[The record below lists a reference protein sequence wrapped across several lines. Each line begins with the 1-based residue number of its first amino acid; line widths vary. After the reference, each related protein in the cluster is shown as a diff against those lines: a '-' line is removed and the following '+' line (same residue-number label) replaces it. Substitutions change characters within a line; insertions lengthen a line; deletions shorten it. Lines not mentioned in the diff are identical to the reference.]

1 MRQEGVDSYSRFHDW
16 LREEKDYLLSLKDAP
31 KTDVETLEMEYVQKL
46 VNLSAS
52 ECGLP
57 FCVLSGSL
65 TCPRARYTV
74 LLADTRRARGDDA
87 AYMPGTSKV
96 ELARRH
102 GKEKVERDLES
113 VQELERQLEI
123 VDRWT
128 PASPRWESTT
138 VDVKKRK
145 YRLALDALELLIVE
159 RIFELTKMNRSQTGT

>member
-1 MRQEGVDSYSRFHDW
+1 FHDW
-16 LREEKDYLLSLKDAP
+16 LREEKDYLSLKDVP

-57 FCVLSGSL
+57 FSYV
-65 TCPRARYTV
+65 
-74 LLADTRRARGDDA
+74 
-87 AYMPGTSKV
+87 PGTSKV
-96 ELARRH
+96 ELARRP

-138 VDVKKRK
+138 VTVKKWK

-159 RIFELTKMNRSQTGT
+159 RIFELTKMNRSQTGM